1 MERYV
6 ILGSG
11 AAGKRAAE
19 IIRKGKPDAEAV
31 LIGDE
36 PDPFYFRPMLGEFLA
51 RSMKTEQIRSRDREK
66 LEALGVRVLT
76 GVRAA
81 SVSANKQEVVLAGGE
96 RIRFDRLLVAT
107 GRKTARPKMAGADA
121 RGVVFLDTLEDAL
134 KIAVLARGANSA
146 VVVGSSI
153 PALDVL
159 RGLRGKGLACTLL
172 VPEERFW
179 PGVLDSVASSILEER
194 LRQERIDVLKS
205 TGLREIVSA
214 DGRLEGLITTAGD
227 RIRTDLLVLA
237 APQVAHLDFLD
248 PAEFTLDRGVVVDDS
263 LRTRHETIFAAGD
276 AAQAPLADGGATV
289 PQPGWLNAWR
299 QGNVAARNMIGKEA
313 AYRGVLSLRMKAF
326 DLDVV
331 CLGLSDP
338 SPGPTVREESGG
350 YPYEE
355 LPYIYKK
362 LTYEKGRV
370 AGAVFVGDVGEAGK
384 VEHWIRQGFT
394 AEQCEKKILDQ
405 MFHPRIIAGPALG
418 ALCPVCKFQ
427 IQVGER
433 DREGGIVTCP
443 ACGCEFR
450 LERMPNGV
458 FRAVAAG

>member
-1 MERYV
+1 MKRYV

-19 IIRKGKPDAEAV
+19 LIRKGKPDADV
-31 LIGDE
+31 LLIGDE
-36 PDPFYFRPMLGEFLA
+36 PDPFYYRPMLGEFLA
-51 RSMKTEQIRSRDREK
+51 RNMKTEQIRSRDQQR

-76 GVRAA
+76 GVRAT
-81 SVSANKQEVVLAGGE
+81 SVSAKKQEIALAGGE
-96 RIRFDRLLVAT
+96 RIAFDRLLVAT

-134 KIAVLARGANSA
+134 KIATLAKGAHSA

-159 RGLRGKGLACTLL
+159 RGLRGKGLACTFL
-172 VPEERFW
+172 VPEERLW
-179 PGVLDSVASSILEER
+179 PGVFDAVASSILEER
-194 LRQERIDVLKS
+194 LGQEKIEVLKA
-205 TGLREIVSA
+205 TGLREIASS
-214 DGRLEGLITTAGD
+214 DGRLEAAITTAGD
-227 RIRTDLLVLA
+227 RIRADLLVLA
-237 APQVAHLDFLD
+237 APQVAQLDFLD
-248 PAEFTLDRGVVVDDS
+248 PAEIALDRGVIVDDS
-263 LRTRHETIFAAGD
+263 LRTQHETIFAAGD
-276 AAQAPLADGGATV
+276 ASQAPLADGRATL

-299 QGNVAARNMIGKEA
+299 QGNVAARNMIGKGA
-313 AYRGVLSLRMKAF
+313 TYRGVLSLRMKAF

-362 LTYEKGRV
+362 LTYENGRV
-370 AGAVFVGDVGEAGK
+370 AGAVFVGDVSEAGK

-394 AEQCEKKILDQ
+394 AEQCEKNLLDQ
-405 MFHPRIIAGPALG
+405 IFHPRIVTSSAVG

-427 IQVGER
+427 IQIGEG

-443 ACGCEFR
+443 ACGYEFR

-458 FRAVAAG
+458 FRAVPAG

>member
-19 IIRKGKPDAEAV
+19 VIRKGKPDADV
-31 LIGDE
+31 LLIGDE
-36 PDPFYFRPMLGEFLA
+36 PNPFYYRPMLGEFLA
-51 RSMKTEQIRSRDREK
+51 RAMETEQIQSRDRGK
-66 LEALGVRVLT
+66 LEALGVRIRT
-76 GVRAA
+76 GVRAT
-81 SVSANKQEVVLAGGE
+81 SVSAKKQEIVLAGGE
-96 RIRFDRLLVAT
+96 RIHFDRLLVAT
-107 GRKTARPKMAGADA
+107 GRKTARPKMVGAEA
-121 RGVVFLDTLEDAL
+121 RGVVILDTLEDAL
-134 KIAVLARGANSA
+134 MIAALAKGANSA

-159 RGLRGKGLACTLL
+159 RGLRGRGVACTLL

-194 LRQERIDVLKS
+194 LRQEKIEVLKS
-205 TGLREIVSA
+205 TGVREIVSS
-214 DGRLEGLITTAGD
+214 DGRLEAVLTTNGD
-227 RIRTDLLVLA
+227 RLRTDLLVVA

-248 PAEFTLDRGVVVDDS
+248 PAEISLDRGVVVDNS

-276 AAQAPLADGGATV
+276 AAQAPLADGRATV
-289 PQPGWLNAWR
+289 LQPGWLNAWR
-299 QGNVAARNMIGKEA
+299 QGTVAARNMIGKKA
-313 AYRGVLSLRMKAF
+313 AYQGVLSLRMKAF

-338 SPGPTVREESGG
+338 QPGPTVREESGG

-362 LTYEKGRV
+362 LTYEQGKV

-394 AEQCEKKILDQ
+394 ADQCEKKVLEQ
-405 MFHPRIIAGPALG
+405 MFHPRIVTAPAVG

-427 IQVGER
+427 IQVGEG

-443 ACGCEFR
+443 ACGFEFR

-458 FRAVAAG
+458 FRAVPIG